1 MATRNS
7 AALFNMSYFGKFFLR
22 GPDADAAIEWIFTNS
37 VAGCPVGKTVYTC
50 MLNNKAGIEADLTV
64 SVLSGD
70 NQVLLSQI
78 KVPNTRGGG
87 RYEIISFRWLV
98 NSFPPMSETKS

>member
-22 GPDADAAIEWIFTNS
+22 GPDADAAVEWIFTNS

-70 NQVLLSQI
+70 NQVLSQTKVLNPRGEGYLPKGGSPHWLS
-78 KVPNTRGGG
+78 
-87 RYEIISFRWLV
+87 FC
-98 NSFPPMSETKS
+98 

>member
-22 GPDADAAIEWIFTNS
+22 GPDADAAVEWIFTNS

-70 NQVLLSQI
+70 NQVSSHR
-78 KVPNTRGGG
+78 PR
-87 RYEIISFRWLV
+87 S
-98 NSFPPMSETKS
+98 